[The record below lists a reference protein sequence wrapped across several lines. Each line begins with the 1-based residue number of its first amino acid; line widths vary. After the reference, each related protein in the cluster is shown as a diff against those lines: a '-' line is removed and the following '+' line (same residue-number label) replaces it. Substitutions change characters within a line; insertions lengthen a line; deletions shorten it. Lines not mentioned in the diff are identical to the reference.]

1 MNKKIKLNTLEK
13 VIVGIFFACGMF
25 FVIGNFVIASER
37 HHHSQPV
44 APSNTSVNIYS
55 TKGVA
60 LGIAAAQHHFSSS
73 TPDIQVSAA
82 IGSYDS
88 SSAVSFAFAKKFK
101 QSLISGSV
109 SSEGGIMGFGGS
121 IGLKF

>member
-1 MNKKIKLNTLEK
+1 MRTEAGAIL
-13 VIVGIFFACGMF
+13 FC
-25 FVIGNFVIASER
+25 IGLLLVIANIAYAGER
-37 HHHSQPV
+37 HHHLQ
-44 APSNTSVNIYS
+44 PSNTTTNIYS

-60 LGIAAAQHHFSSS
+60 LGIAAAQHNFSSS

-88 SSAVSFAFAKKFK
+88 SSAVSFAFAKKFR

-109 SSEGGIMGFGGS
+109 SSEGGITGFGGS
-121 IGLKF
+121 IGFKF